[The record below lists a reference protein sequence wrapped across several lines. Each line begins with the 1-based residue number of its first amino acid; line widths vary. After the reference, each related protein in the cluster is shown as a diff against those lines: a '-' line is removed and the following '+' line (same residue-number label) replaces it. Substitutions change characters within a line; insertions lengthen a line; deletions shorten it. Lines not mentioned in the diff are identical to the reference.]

1 MSACV
6 KCGYSPDAVVVHTW
20 QFTLPLE
27 LESLNARRVNVGAT
41 RWSYKRKRDG
51 WAMALRAIVPRAIL
65 AVEGKR
71 RVTLTRLMGKG
82 QRAFDRDNLVGGAKG
97 LVDAMVRVGLLLGD
111 DAEHAEIH
119 YDQERAPE
127 PGVRVLIEELA
138 AVTSG
143 LTTQCGK
150 ERT

>member
-6 KCGYSPDAVVVHTW
+6 KCGHDPDAVVERHW

-27 LESLNARRVNVGAT
+27 LESLNAHRVNSGAT

-51 WAMALRAIVPRAIL
+51 WAMALRATVPRAIL
-65 AVEGKR
+65 AANGKR

-111 DAEHAEIH
+111 SAEHAEIH
-119 YDQERAPE
+119 YDQERAAT
-127 PGVRVLIEELA
+127 PGVRVLVEELLDSRIDTE
-138 AVTSG
+138 V
-143 LTTQCGK
+143 K
-150 ERT
+150 R